1 MATVT
6 RSGWTVDNPSQSS
19 SIIRANVPTK
29 FAGGLRTNVLVKSN
43 ISNGNYDV
51 YQPSVFGDR
60 LIYSRNA
67 SDNKLTIHDRSIYDE
82 YFNKSRPI
90 GQQNFDVLDKQ
101 IRIATYDQA
110 QLNTGTDPV
119 NNRNFE
125 NIKKSAAYK
134 SLANIQKP
142 GQRLPGADTPSPA
155 DGDADA
161 TAAAQQAAAGEV
173 PTEAAKVEIG
183 ATAPGTRTEFST
195 NLRYPLA
202 MSNNQDVVKFT
213 LVEFKPSTLN
223 LGTNG
228 GVSTFTR
235 QGSTTP
241 KGTIFLAIPGGISDT
256 NTAGWGDDRM
266 NPIEAT
272 LANVGLTAISKG
284 IGEGMA
290 VLSQTAS
297 NVASDQNTN
306 QDVKDAIKTAFAS
319 AAMQGDAQKLL
330 TRTTGAVFNPNL
342 ELLFTGPELRSFS
355 FTFKMS
361 ARNQP
366 EADMIIRIIRT
377 FKQAMAPQRTLSSI
391 YVKAPLTF
399 LISYHHKNEMHKK
412 IGKIKEC
419 ALVSLTTNY
428 TPEGQYATYQDGT
441 MLSYELQMQFKELE
455 PVFNNDYTGPDTEIG
470 F

>member
-1 MATVT
+1 MPQPTQFNQGKQDGSVTPPPSPPFKLNGNIYRTQVETVVTDGNIKSSAIQLQKQVTTKSGKDFVTYATSNDGGKTWVNGSGGKGSTSLSTDSGLTADEVKGLQPGGNLNKATV
-6 RSGWTVDNPSQSS
+6 NAANQSA
-19 SIIRANVPTK
+19 IK
-29 FAGGLRTNVLVKSN
+29 AGASKPQQDQLKAGNDTN
-43 ISNGNYDV
+43 
-51 YQPSVFGDR
+51 
-60 LIYSRNA
+60 
-67 SDNKLTIHDRSIYDE
+67 
-82 YFNKSRPI
+82 
-90 GQQNFDVLDKQ
+90 
-101 IRIATYDQA
+101 
-110 QLNTGTDPV
+110 
-119 NNRNFE
+119 
-125 NIKKSAAYK
+125 
-134 SLANIQKP
+134 
-142 GQRLPGADTPSPA
+142 
-155 DGDADA
+155 
-161 TAAAQQAAAGEV
+161 AQQTAAAGEI

-223 LGTNG
+223 LGTKG

-256 NTAGWGDDRM
+256 NTAGWGDDTM
-266 NPIEAT
+266 DPIKAT
-272 LANVGLTAISKG
+272 LANVGLTAIAKG
-284 IGEGMA
+284 FGEGMA

-297 NVASDQNTN
+297 NTASDPSTI
-306 QDVKDAIKTAFAS
+306 QDLKTATATTFAS
-319 AAMQGDAQKLL
+319 LAMQGDAQKLL

-470 F
+470 Y